1 LAIKEQEKASLGN
14 RFLGVGTETDCS
26 LLVNKKQTKERER

>member
-26 LLVNKKQTKERER
+26 LVNKKQTKERER